1 MDDSVAVKD
10 MTSQIVLLV
19 FIISLCVINSLAD
32 DLKTSNFF
40 LRCDANKDKQLTI
53 KEITACMKKYHDVSD
68 LSYIL
73 NTDGS
78 KFLLLID
85 ANNDNIIQLEEYLHF
100 LDRHDQ
106 SKGMDDYDDTITV
119 KTRDG
124 KVRQMSREEMK
135 GKMSDSMEGVQRKD
149 DKMFK
154 EDKTSGKIDEI
165 AKKNPEMGELYSAH
179 LVNDISTR
187 DHQQ

>member
-1 MDDSVAVKD
+1 MTLRTIVVGFCVA
-10 MTSQIVLLV
+10 
-19 FIISLCVINSLAD
+19 LCGVIASSD

-40 LRCDANKDKQLTI
+40 IRCDSNKDKQLTI
-53 KEITACMKKYHDVSD
+53 KEITSCMKKYHDVSD

-73 NTDGS
+73 NADGS
-78 KFLLLID
+78 QFLLLID

-106 SKGMDDYDDTITV
+106 SKGNDDYDDTITV

-124 KVRQMSREEMK
+124 RVREMTREEMK
-135 GKMSDSMEGVQRKD
+135 GKMSDSMNGVQRKD

-154 EDKTSGKIDEI
+154 EDSTSGKIDEI
-165 AKKNPEMGELYSAH
+165 AKKNPEMGEQYCLLLTH
-179 LVNDISTR
+179 TLL
-187 DHQQ
+187 